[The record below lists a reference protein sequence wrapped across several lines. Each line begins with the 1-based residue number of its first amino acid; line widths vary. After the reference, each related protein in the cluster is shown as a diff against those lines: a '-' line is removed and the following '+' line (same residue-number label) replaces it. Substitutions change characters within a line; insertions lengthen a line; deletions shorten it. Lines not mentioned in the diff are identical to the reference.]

1 MAGTKELPRK
11 RIVDCTKKMKSI
23 TRKAKELVARKDKMA
38 KRVIHSVKKWQNKYI
53 LGMQDIDSKNKGFMK
68 EFNKQFDYCQ
78 TIKKRNPNDEDLV
91 NMMTI
96 FTDEKFDFDTSNL
109 SKGEETFIKDLV
121 KL

>member
-38 KRVIHSVKKWQNKYI
+38 KRVIQSVKKWQTKYI
-53 LGMQDIDSKNKGFMK
+53 LGMQDMESKNKEYMK
-68 EFNKQFDYCQ
+68 EFNKQFEYCQ
-78 TIKKRNPNDEDLV
+78 KIKKRNPSDEDLV
-91 NMMTI
+91 NMVTI

-109 SKGEETFIKDLV
+109 SKREENFIEDLV

>member
-23 TRKAKELVARKDKMA
+23 TRKAKELVVRKDKMA
-38 KRVIHSVKKWQNKYI
+38 KRVIQSVKKWQNKYI
-53 LGMQDIDSKNKGFMK
+53 LGMQDIDSKNKAFMK
-68 EFNKQFDYCQ
+68 EFNKHYEYCDK
-78 TIKKRNPNDEDLV
+78 IKKRNPNNEDFL

-96 FTDEKFDFDTSNL
+96 YVDEKFDFDNSNL
-109 SKGEETFIKDLV
+109 SKGEETFIQDLV